1 PLVTDVVPDDAAAQP
16 THLRT
21 GRPDGQRADG
31 ILVDPVVP
39 VGALV
44 WSLGTASPTLTERT
58 VERGGMPTRY
68 AGPPVAQPPPLA
80 DVDDWCTLA
89 VTWDSVRHRDREDA
103 CADRDRP
110 SRRGAP
116 RRHGRDEPDDG
127 DLPGSVGARRQA
139 RRPVDR
145 ALPGRA

>member
-1 PLVTDVVPDDAAAQP
+1 LLSPPWYRWSLTWSPMTPLPSPP
-16 THLRT
+16 TFGPGGRT
-21 GRPDGQRADG
+21 VSERTAYLS
-31 ILVDPVVP
+31 IPVVP

-127 DLPGSVGARRQA
+127 DLPGS
-139 RRPVDR
+139 
-145 ALPGRA
+145 